1 MPTPRDNIQALAPYT
16 PGEQLDTAVVTK
28 LNTNENPYPPS
39 PKVMDAIRALPAEKL
54 RIYPPPLAQPFR
66 DAAAQLHGLDAS
78 NVIATNGGDE
88 LLRLILTCYC
98 EPGTPTTL
106 PNGVG
111 GLDASGGDASS
122 GGRGGGSATPR
133 NDPRK
138 KSSVGERGP
147 DALSASGG
155 TSGGTSGGGGIGVTD
170 PTYSL
175 YPVLAAIQD
184 TPVTSVPRND
194 DFSLANDTIQRWN
207 DAGCRVGMVVNPHAP
222 TGRFESAQTLA
233 GLAQQFNGLLLI
245 DEAYV
250 NFAPEDAARLVR
262 DGLDNVILLRSLSKG
277 YSLAGLRF
285 GYGLAHAD
293 IIATLDKA
301 RDSYNT
307 DALSQAAAVAA
318 LTDQA
323 YARETWDKVIAQRE
337 RLTAE
342 LRRRGFAVLDSR
354 SNFVLTT
361 PPNPGADKLS
371 APSLYADLK
380 ARHLLVRYFN
390 APRLDDKLRITVGTE
405 QQVTNLLAAIDE
417 LA

>member
-1 MPTPRDNIQALAPYT
+1 MPTPRDNIQRLDPYT

-39 PKVMDAIRALPAEKL
+39 PRVMQAIRELPAEKL

-66 DAAAQLHGLDAS
+66 KAAAELHQLSPA

-88 LLRLILTCYC
+88 LLRLIVTCYC
-98 EPGTPTTL
+98 EPGL
-106 PNGVG
+106 SQG
-111 GLDASGGDASS
+111 G
-122 GGRGGGSATPR
+122 AT
-133 NDPRK
+133 
-138 KSSVGERGP
+138 GE
-147 DALSASGG
+147 
-155 TSGGTSGGGGIGVTD
+155 TSGEGGIGVTD

-175 YPVLAAIQD
+175 YPVLASIHD
-184 TPVTSVPRND
+184 TPVVTVDRLD
-194 DFSLANDTIQRWN
+194 DFSIAPSTVERWN
-207 DAGCRVGMVVNPHAP
+207 DAGCRVGMIVNPHAP
-222 TGRFESAQTLA
+222 TGRFESAKTLA
-233 GLAQQFNGLLLI
+233 GLARQLKGLLLI

-250 NFAPEDAARLVR
+250 NFAPADAVQLVR

-318 LTDQA
+318 ITDQA
-323 YARETWDKVIAQRE
+323 YARETWRKVIEQRT

-342 LRRRGFAVLDSR
+342 LRKRGFVVMESH
-354 SNFVLTT
+354 SNFVLVT
-361 PPNPGADKLS
+361 PPTGADKL
-371 APSLYADLK
+371 AAAELYAKIK
-380 ARHLLVRYFN
+380 ARNILVRYFN
-390 APRLDDKLRITVGTE
+390 LPRLDDKLRITIGTAE
-405 QQVTNLLAAIDE
+405 QVDKLLAVIDA
-417 LA
+417 L